1 MLPAL
6 SLSLQEVPEFTGR
19 ASRVLSAEPPGHVVG
34 ETSYC
39 LGLSALAGPHKGD
52 HVTERKGQRGKRLA
66 SARDAVPPLGD
77 TGQTP

>member
-34 ETSYC
+34 ETSSHTGTSERPPGSVC
-39 LGLSALAGPHKGD
+39 SGRASQGRSRHREEVSASQAAGFC
-52 HVTERKGQRGKRLA
+52 
-66 SARDAVPPLGD
+66 
-77 TGQTP
+77 